1 MFGFD
6 SNSGQEHVTE
16 LIERL
21 KSNVNLSDEQA
32 QKVMETIKKLCVG
45 KIPDAFR
52 CRRKHF
58 RQIIKLVENFE
69 SRFGGIFLFHATARE
84 NQMRLF
90 RYF

>member
-32 QKVMETIKKLCVG
+32 QKVMETIKNYVLEKYPMLSG
-45 KIPDAFR
+45 A
-52 CRRKHF
+52 
-58 RQIIKLVENFE
+58 VENI
-69 SRFGGIFLFHATARE
+69 FGK
-84 NQMRLF
+84 
-90 RYF
+90 

>member
-32 QKVMETIKKLCVG
+32 QKVMETIKNYVLEKYPML
-45 KIPDAFR
+45 
-52 CRRKHF
+52 
-58 RQIIKLVENFE
+58 
-69 SRFGGIFLFHATARE
+69 SGG
-84 NQMRLF
+84 Q
-90 RYF
+90 